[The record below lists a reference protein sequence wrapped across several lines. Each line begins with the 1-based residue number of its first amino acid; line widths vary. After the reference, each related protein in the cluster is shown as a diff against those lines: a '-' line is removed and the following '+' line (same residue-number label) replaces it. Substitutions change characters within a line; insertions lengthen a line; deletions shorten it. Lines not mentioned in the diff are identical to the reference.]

1 MSRPSH
7 SLLLEPPG
15 GRQGNRPQARGTRL
29 PDQRH
34 AGGGRTA
41 ARRQMALEGQLV
53 SHETFEQEHL
63 FCAQGNLWLG
73 DCVARFGGF
82 WQSGAE

>member
-1 MSRPSH
+1 
-7 SLLLEPPG
+7 
-15 GRQGNRPQARGTRL
+15 
-29 PDQRH
+29 
-34 AGGGRTA
+34 
-41 ARRQMALEGQLV
+41 MALEGQLV